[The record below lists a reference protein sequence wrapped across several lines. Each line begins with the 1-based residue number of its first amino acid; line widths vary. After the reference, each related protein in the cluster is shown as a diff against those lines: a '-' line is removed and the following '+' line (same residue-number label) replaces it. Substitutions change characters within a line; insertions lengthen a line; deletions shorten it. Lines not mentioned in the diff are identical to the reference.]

1 MARAPGARCCSACSG
16 DLWVALHLASSRC
29 DRAVDSA
36 ARSGLPN
43 PPTPHERRSLRSFG
57 GCCATTS
64 LGRAHRDLRD
74 RFDCGGS
81 SKQYEVSL
89 YRGEVDDWTIID
101 RVLDRSWKAI
111 ERVPIELR
119 SAGPFGRPRSIGGTL
134 GPGDVVWAGEWGRH
148 RSSVGCLLE
157 ASSKWSNEMAEGAEI
172 VVPLP
177 EFGRRLRMV

>member
-1 MARAPGARCCSACSG
+1 MSDDPFVPLEAA
-16 DLWVALHLASSRC
+16 ALRHRWGEHI
-29 DRAVDSA
+29 D
-36 ARSGLPN
+36 
-43 PPTPHERRSLRSFG
+43 
-57 GCCATTS
+57 
-64 LGRAHRDLRD
+64 RDLRD